1 MAHRLY
7 EVSSGITPQP
17 DIPKQAWWPKFRST
31 HHPRLTSH
39 LVHPILLCASTGDP
53 SPVSSCFEL
62 QKVGE
67 ELLAVGG
74 EDRFGM
80 ELDPPER
87 KGAVT

>member
-1 MAHRLY
+1 MVY
-7 EVSSGITPQP
+7 
-17 DIPKQAWWPKFRST
+17 
-31 HHPRLTSH
+31 
-39 LVHPILLCASTGDP
+39 PILLCASTGDP

-87 KGAVT
+87 KGAVTESHDFAFGCLGGDFQAVGEGGALDQQ